1 MEIALAQ
8 DIMALCLSQTQEMA
22 KQEQK
27 RQQRARRLSDLLALV
42 LRRPQVACELGRF
55 VGLWGAKCLAE
66 SSKHHGEHLRGA
78 GLTRLR
84 EAALPE
90 IYLCGGQSL
99 RQTTPVL
106 ERYVHA
112 TGRQEDPPRGSMR
125 RTTATPLAGL
135 AVCQM
140 FEVWRSGPVIWK
152 TIGIQYWQGRKGFLT
167 PSREMLRLCYTSW
180 TPWNSGVL
188 HARREWEVLSP
199 MPTARSFCC
208 AAGLGGKIYVLG
220 GEKDQRAAFAACECF
235 DPQTGDWTR
244 LPPMPTARAG
254 AACAVADQK
263 LVVCGLERNWQVLD
277 VVEAFDPSVR
287 KWRRLPAMPTPRCGC
302 CACGVKG
309 QILVMGGQLA
319 DGTVLDKVELL
330 DLQRLVWDRLPAM
343 PSPRSGGGCG
353 LVGPERS
360 GPGAVVYLLGG
371 LGASG
376 LTVPVVD
383 RLDLEE
389 KVWRTPFTTSLAR
402 AGCAVVTVGHEI
414 HLLGGFDSNRQDS
427 DRHEVLNTQTGE

>member
-1 MEIALAQ
+1 
-8 DIMALCLSQTQEMA
+8 MA

-112 TGRQEDPPRGSMR
+112 
-125 RTTATPLAGL
+125 
-135 AVCQM
+135 
-140 FEVWRSGPVIWK
+140 
-152 TIGIQYWQGRKGFLT
+152 
-167 PSREMLRLCYTSW
+167 
-180 TPWNSGVL
+180 
-188 HARREWEVLSP
+188 RREWEVLSP

-263 LVVCGLERNWQVLD
+263 LVVCGGLVMAWQVLD

-414 HLLGGFDSNRQDS
+414 HLLGGFDSNRQ
-427 DRHEVLNTQTGE
+427 